1 MSFQPGRI
9 LKHFIIY
16 LFAFASLE
24 RRDIY
29 PFPFHGS

>member
-1 MSFQPGRI
+1 MNFQPGRI
-9 LKHFIIY
+9 LKHFITY
-16 LFAFASLE
+16 LFVFTSLE